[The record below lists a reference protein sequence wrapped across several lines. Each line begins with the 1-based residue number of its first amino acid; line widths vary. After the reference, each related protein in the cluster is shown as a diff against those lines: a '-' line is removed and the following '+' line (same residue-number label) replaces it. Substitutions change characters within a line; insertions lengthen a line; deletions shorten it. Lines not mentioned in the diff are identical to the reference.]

1 MSRTLP
7 LPIFGKGR
15 SLERIVV
22 IGKAFK
28 ARLSR
33 QDFQGKAFNMAPCE
47 ARTAGRERLR

>member
-22 IGKAFK
+22 IGKTFK
-28 ARLSR
+28 ARPSTR
-33 QDFQGKAFNMAPCE
+33 QGFQHGAA
-47 ARTAGRERLR
+47 